1 MNVNV
6 SQEEVE
12 HVAELA
18 RLQLT
23 REESERFALQLSR
36 ILKYVE
42 ELNAVDTTGV
52 RPTTSVAADAGAL
65 RADTV
70 HPSLSQERALRN
82 APEAVDGFFHVPHV
96 LGTVVPTNAGI
107 KKGEP

>member
-1 MNVNV
+1 MNVSI

-23 REESERFALQLSR
+23 REESAQFTLQLSR

-52 RPTTSVAADAGAL
+52 RPTTSVVAGEAGAL
-65 RADTV
+65 RDDEV
-70 HPSLSQERALRN
+70 RPSLSQERALRN

-96 LGTVVPTNAGI
+96 I
-107 KKGEP
+107 RDR

>member
-1 MNVNV
+1 MNVSI

-18 RLQLT
+18 KLQLT
-23 REESERFALQLSR
+23 REESEQFTLQLSR

-52 RPTTSVAADAGAL
+52 RPTTSVVACDDGAL
-65 RADTV
+65 RDDEV
-70 HPSLSQERALRN
+70 HPSLSQGRALRN

-96 LGTVVPTNAGI
+96 I
-107 KKGEP
+107 RDR

>member
-1 MNVNV
+1 MNVNI

-23 REESERFALQLSR
+23 REESEQFTLQLSS

-52 RPTTSVAADAGAL
+52 CPTTSVVADDAGTL
-65 RADTV
+65 RDDEV
-70 HPSLSQERALRN
+70 RPSLSPEQALRN
-82 APEAVDGFFHVPHV
+82 APEAVDGFFHVPH
-96 LGTVVPTNAGI
+96 I
-107 KKGEP
+107 IRDR

>member
-1 MNVNV
+1 MNVNI

-23 REESERFALQLSR
+23 REESEQFALQLSS

-42 ELNAVDTTGV
+42 ELKAIDTTGV
-52 RPTTSVAADAGAL
+52 CPTTSVVAEDAGAL
-65 RADTV
+65 RDDAV
-70 HPSLSQERALRN
+70 HPSLSQEQALRN

-96 LGTVVPTNAGI
+96 LGTR
-107 KKGEP
+107 KEES